1 MSLASTETGV
11 KVSDI
16 KKGAESNENIGIY
29 LFEFDIE

>member
-1 MSLASTETGV
+1 MSSASSETGV

-16 KKGAESNENIGIY
+16 KKSAIENKPNVLY